1 MRWRPVELLDVNGV
15 SLATEQLGD
24 ASDPTLV
31 LVCGG
36 SSAKEWWDDG
46 LGERLAAGGLRVVRY
61 DLRDTGQSTTVPPG
75 EATYTGTDLVDDL
88 ASLIGA
94 LDAAPAHVWGMSM
107 GGGIAQGL
115 ATRHPE
121 MVASL
126 VLQSTSPA
134 GPTAHDG
141 PRLPGPEAAVLATF
155 AEELPEPDWDDAE
168 SVASYVVAVER
179 PYAGTI
185 PFDAERVG
193 RTGARVVERGGPQR
207 SGGNHVRAGEG
218 DHVVHPASF
227 AVPTLVIHGDADPMF
242 PLEHG
247 RRLAEIVPD
256 AQLLVVPGLGHQ
268 YPPPETWDLVV
279 PAVLAHTRS
288 TTAGRPA

>member
-1 MRWRPVELLDVNGV
+1 MRWSPVELLDVNGV
-15 SLATEQLGD
+15 TVAIEQLGD
-24 ASDPTLV
+24 RADPTLV

-36 SSAKEWWDDG
+36 ASAKEWWDDG
-46 LGERLAAGGLRVVRY
+46 LCERLAAGGLRVVRY

-88 ASLIGA
+88 ASLIRT

-121 MVASL
+121 AVASL

-134 GPTAHDG
+134 AHDG
-141 PRLPGPEAAVLATF
+141 PELPGPAPAVLATF
-155 AEELPEPDWDDAE
+155 ADELREPDWSDAG
-168 SVASYVVAVER
+168 SVAAYAVALER

-185 PFDAERVG
+185 PFDADHVG
-193 RTGARVVERGGPQR
+193 RTAARVVHRGGPQR
-207 SGGNHVRAGEG
+207 SGGNHFGIDQGPQVVR
-218 DHVVHPASF
+218 PA
-227 AVPTLVIHGDADPMF
+227 AIAAPTLVVHGDADPMF

-247 RRLAEIVPD
+247 RRLAQLVPN
-256 AQLLVVPGLGHQ
+256 ARLLVVPGLGHQ
-268 YPPPETWDLVV
+268 YPPPNTWDLLV
-279 PAVLAHTRS
+279 PAVLAHI
-288 TTAGRPA
+288 AGTSPG